1 MLTQTIEYKPLRKNV
16 KMVVSYH
23 LNGALVEVT
32 NNNLPA
38 DMARPRITRKA
49 PIAAWYRLA
58 RHLLT
63 AEMEAEMLT
72 EEGYRK

>member
-1 MLTQTIEYKPLRKNV
+1 MLTQTIEYKPIRKNV
-16 KMVVSYH
+16 KMIVSYH
-23 LNGALVEVT
+23 LNGKLVET
-32 NNNLPA
+32 SSNNLPA
-38 DMARPRITRKA
+38 DLARPTVTRTA

-63 AEMEAEMLT
+63 PEMESTMLK